1 MMKVVDTTL
10 LIGHARG
17 EQRVESYLTGH
28 AEETLVVPTIAFQEL
43 AVGEVAA
50 RDESKA
56 AILGHL
62 GAFDVRA
69 FDDDHAYHAAVIEA
83 KLRSAGE
90 YNPSLAADVLVGGV
104 ARSLSVPVVTQN
116 VEHFSKF
123 DGVAVESY

>member
-1 MMKVVDTTL
+1 MKVVDTTL

-17 EQRVESYLTGH
+17 EERVASYLTEH
-28 AEETLVVPTIAFQEL
+28 ADETLVVPAIVFQEF

-56 AILGHL
+56 AILGHV

-90 YNPSLAADVLVGGV
+90 YDPELAGDVLVGGV

-116 VEHFSKF
+116 TAHFEKF
-123 DGVAVESY
+123 DDVTVESY